1 MLNHDIIIALSFVLA
16 VISLISVL
24 FTEKK
29 ALFGIL
35 TLVLF
40 GFFYY
45 QNTKHNIA
53 DNMTILTF
61 IMGITLLALEI
72 FIPSFGIIGII
83 GIALTGYSV
92 IDSFENSTTGIL
104 ILVVSAIAIILTV
117 TIYVKLGFSRD
128 LFNRLILTNT
138 NSRNR
143 GYNSKADH
151 SKLVGMT
158 GISKTILRPTGR
170 IAIGENV
177 YDAKSMSDFI
187 AKDTEIEVVAIKDG
201 HIIVKEKI

>member
-1 MLNHDIIIALSFVLA
+1 MLAHDIIIALSFVLA

-72 FIPSFGIIGII
+72 FIPSFGIIGIV

-128 LFNRLILTNT
+128 LFDRLILTNT

-143 GYNSKADH
+143 GYNSKVDH

>member
-1 MLNHDIIIALSFVLA
+1 MLTNDIIIALSFVLA

-72 FIPSFGIIGII
+72 FIPSFGIIGIV

-128 LFNRLILTNT
+128 LFDRLILTNT

-143 GYNSKADH
+143 GYNSKVDH

-201 HIIVKEKI
+201 YIIVKEKI

>member
-128 LFNRLILTNT
+128 LFDRLILTNT

>member
-143 GYNSKADH
+143 GYNSKADY

-187 AKDTEIEVVAIKDG
+187 AKDTEIEVVTIKDG

>member
-1 MLNHDIIIALSFVLA
+1 MLTNDIIIALSFVLA

-72 FIPSFGIIGII
+72 FIPSFGIIGIV

-128 LFNRLILTNT
+128 LFDRLILTNT

-143 GYNSKADH
+143 GYNSKADY

>member
-1 MLNHDIIIALSFVLA
+1 MLAHDIIIALSFVLA

-128 LFNRLILTNT
+128 LFDRLILTNT

>member
-1 MLNHDIIIALSFVLA
+1 MLTNDIIIALSFVLA

-128 LFNRLILTNT
+128 LFDRLILTNT

-187 AKDTEIEVVAIKDG
+187 AKDTEIEVVTIKDG

>member
-138 NSRNR
+138 NSGNR

>member
-1 MLNHDIIIALSFVLA
+1 M
-16 VISLISVL
+16 
-24 FTEKK
+24 
-29 ALFGIL
+29 
-35 TLVLF
+35 
-40 GFFYY
+40 
-45 QNTKHNIA
+45 
-53 DNMTILTF
+53 
-61 IMGITLLALEI
+61 
-72 FIPSFGIIGII
+72 
-83 GIALTGYSV
+83 
-92 IDSFENSTTGIL
+92 TGIL

>member
-1 MLNHDIIIALSFVLA
+1 MLTNDIIIALSFVLA

-72 FIPSFGIIGII
+72 FIPSFGIIGIV

-128 LFNRLILTNT
+128 LFDRLILTNT

-143 GYNSKADH
+143 GYNSKVDH

>member
-143 GYNSKADH
+143 GYNSKADY

>member
-143 GYNSKADH
+143 GYNSKADY

-158 GISKTILRPTGR
+158 GISKTIFRPTGR
-170 IAIGENV
+170 IAIGENL

>member
-1 MLNHDIIIALSFVLA
+1 MLAHDIIIALSFVLA

-128 LFNRLILTNT
+128 LFDRLILNNT
-138 NSRNR
+138 NSKSR
-143 GYNSKADH
+143 GYNSKVDH
-151 SKLVGMT
+151 SKLVGLT
-158 GISKTILRPTGR
+158 GISKSILRPTGR